1 MAAVNQLG
9 EKLSSF
15 IEDKESVRA
24 EGSVD
29 KYIIVLT
36 LPLARVLTNSC
47 NFEKKHGGACNR
59 REMLWKGRDYPP

>member
-36 LPLARVLTNSC
+36 LPLARVLTNKLLQLR
-47 NFEKKHGGACNR
+47 EKTWR
-59 REMLWKGRDYPP
+59 RMQPTGNALERA